1 MKPLVRWHQIIM
13 ILILLISVTL
23 FSGSALADCSD
34 EEEQALEQAQEMINQ
49 IETQPERIS
58 ELIIEIGKAE
68 KQDAIDTMENQIAKA
83 MNRYRDQLQDSL
95 TNLELASQCDSQV
108 NDVKNEL
115 EHIEKIQ
122 NQMKQALN

>member
-1 MKPLVRWHQIIM
+1 MKPLVTWHQIMM
-13 ILILLISVTL
+13 ILILVISVTL